1 MCEEIAGS
9 WNEELMQWHAPVVP
23 GLDPGVTS
31 LIVIL
36 VVHALVGEM

>member
-1 MCEEIAGS
+1 MRGAYAV
-9 WNEELMQWHAPVVP
+9 APVVP
-23 GLDPGVTS
+23 GLDPGVIS